1 MEHSSELEELTVADS
16 SVSSQGS
23 LHILGSPFLQL
34 LAPASALRF
43 HYCNLYVDP
52 CSSVLYN
59 SDSMVL
65 VHMGLVFVFSRG
77 TPERRQI

>member
-1 MEHSSELEELTVADS
+1 MERSSALEELTAADS

-23 LHILGSPFLQL
+23 LQILDSPFLRL
-34 LAPASALRF
+34 LAPASSLPF
-43 HYCNLYVDP
+43 HYYNLYVDP

-59 SDSMVL
+59 SDSMAL
-65 VHMGLVFVFSRG
+65 VYMDLVFVFSRG